1 MRKNIIQKIWDHHV
15 VARSP
20 GFPDVLAIDLHLLHE
35 VTSPQAFQMLREKK
49 MGVFSLERTLATLDH
64 NVSTTPNRE
73 SLPNPVARNQILALR
88 KNALD
93 FKVTLLDMGSG
104 KQGIV
109 HIIGPELGVT
119 LPGMTI
125 VCGDSHTA
133 THGAFG
139 ALAFGIGTSEVGY
152 VLATGCLLQKPAQTM
167 QILFK
172 GQREKGIYAKDYILK
187 LIHDIGVSG
196 GRGYALEYAGE
207 PIHALNMEERMTLCN
222 MSIECGARAGLIAP
236 DEVTFNYLKGK
247 EAAPKGPAFEKAIE
261 HFKSFCSD
269 EGATFDKK
277 VEVNLNQL
285 APMVTWGT
293 NPGQSTTIDGR
304 IPHLSDL
311 THQQRDL
318 ASHSLEYMDL
328 KPNMPLKGIPLDYV
342 FLGSC
347 TNARIS
353 DLREAASI
361 LKGHKIAKGLQ
372 MIVVPG
378 SEQVERQAQE
388 EGLID
393 IFREANAEF
402 RHPGCSSCLGM
413 NEDKIP
419 SGARCASTSNRNFIG
434 RQGPGARTHLMS
446 PAMAA
451 AAALTGE
458 ITDVR
463 EFLS

>member
-1 MRKNIIQKIWDHHV
+1 M
-15 VARSP
+15 
-20 GFPDVLAIDLHLLHE
+20 AI
-35 VTSPQAFQMLREKK
+35 
-49 MGVFSLERTLATLDH
+49 
-64 NVSTTPNRE
+64 
-73 SLPNPVARNQILALR
+73 R
-88 KNALD
+88 KNAPE
-93 FKVTLLDMGSG
+93 FGVKLLDMGSG

-109 HIIGPELGVT
+109 HIIGPECGVT

-152 VLATGCLLQKPAQTM
+152 VLATGCLLQKTAQTM
-167 QILFK
+167 QVHFK
-172 GQREKGIYAKDYILK
+172 GKREKGIYSKDYILR
-187 LIHDIGVSG
+187 LIHEIGVSG
-196 GRGYALEYAGE
+196 GRGYTLEYMGD
-207 PIHALNMEERMTLCN
+207 PIRALNMEERMTMCN

-236 DEVTFNYLKGK
+236 DEVTFDYLKGR
-247 EAAPKGPAFEKAIE
+247 EAVPKGKKFEKATQ
-261 HFKSFCSD
+261 HFKTFFSD
-269 EGATFDKK
+269 EGASFDKY
-277 VEVNLNQL
+277 VEINLEGL

-293 NPGQSTTIDGR
+293 NPSQSTTIEGH
-304 IPHLSDL
+304 IPHLKDL
-311 THQQRDL
+311 TCAQRNL
-318 ASHSLEYMDL
+318 AAHSLDYMEL
-328 KPNMPLKGIPLDYV
+328 KPGTPLNGIPIDYV

-347 TNARIS
+347 TNARIT
-353 DLREAASI
+353 DLREAGSILRGRKI
-361 LKGHKIAKGLQ
+361 LKGTQ

-378 SEQVERQAQE
+378 SEQVAMQAKE

-393 IFREANAEF
+393 LFLEAGAEF

-419 SGARCASTSNRNFIG
+419 PGARCASTSNRNFIG

-451 AAALTGE
+451 AAALAGE

-463 EFLS
+463 EFLN